1 MPDKITVRLL
11 PDGGFE
17 VREIYYNEDGRESI
31 DVSYDE
37 PQPVAS
43 TIHTGFGN
51 ILQGF
56 WPDIPTAPTDALENG
71 V

>member
-1 MPDKITVRLL
+1 MS

-17 VREIYYNEDGRESI
+17 VREIYYNEDGSETI
-31 DVSYDE
+31 DVSFDE
-37 PQPVAS
+37 PNPVTVELHPIFA
-43 TIHTGFGN
+43 N